1 MWGGLASCLRNRP
14 LPTNMEEI
22 MPTNHGSTVDIDALL
37 HRLMD
42 ITPVGLPFRFKSPSG
57 LG

>member
-1 MWGGLASCLRNRP
+1 
-14 LPTNMEEI
+14 

-42 ITPVGLPFRFKSPSG
+42 ITPVGLPFRFESAFGTG
-57 LG
+57 LEFRREQS